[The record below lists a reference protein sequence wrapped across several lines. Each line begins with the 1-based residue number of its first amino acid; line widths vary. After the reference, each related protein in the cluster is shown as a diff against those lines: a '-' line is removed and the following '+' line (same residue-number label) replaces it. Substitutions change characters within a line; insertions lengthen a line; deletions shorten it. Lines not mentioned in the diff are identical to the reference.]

1 MNNTSEQNR
10 QRMRSIIYRLVDEKR
25 IPNHFL
31 HFPDDCF
38 ILLREYLKE
47 SLADIKGVECLD
59 FEELPREKLIEA

>member
-1 MNNTSEQNR
+1 MSNIAEQNR
-10 QRMRSIIYRLVDEKR
+10 QRMRSVIYRLVNENR

-47 SLADIKGVECLD
+47 SLADIKEIECLD
-59 FEELPREKLIEA
+59 FEELPREKLIES